1 MNRTGRPFEIRPTPA
16 DIRVVVRARNIIGES
31 PIWCRRSERLFFVDI
46 KGQAIHVL
54 DPADGSCRSF
64 GLPDMVTSLS
74 TRARGGLILTLRKT
88 FAFYDPETETLE
100 ILADPEPDLPDNRF
114 NDGKCDRQGRL
125 WAGTM
130 GANDWLAETGALYRF
145 EADRRVTRMQD
156 RVKCS
161 NGTGWSPD
169 GRTMYYTESFRYAIF
184 AYDFD
189 PSSGEIANRRPFAGI
204 DASAGGFPD
213 GLTVDAQ
220 GFVWSAQPV
229 WGRLVRYDPAGRM
242 ERIIDLPVSRGT
254 SCIFGGA
261 DYRTLFVTTAT
272 ETLTPEQLE
281 EEPLAGSL
289 LAFEPGMQGLPETP
303 FAG

>member
-1 MNRTGRPFEIRPTPA
+1 MNRTGKPFELGATPA
-16 DIRVVVRARNIIGES
+16 EFRVVVSARAIIGES
-31 PIWCRRSERLFFVDI
+31 PVWCGKTHRLFFVDI
-46 KGQAIHVL
+46 KGQAIHIFDPL
-54 DPADGSCRSF
+54 DRSTRSF

-74 TRARGGLILTLRKT
+74 TRAGGGLVLTLRKT
-88 FAFYDPETETLE
+88 FAFFDPESGTLD
-100 ILADPEPDLPDNRF
+100 ILADPEPDRPDNRF

-130 GANDWLAETGALYRF
+130 GAQDWLAETGALYRF
-145 EADRRVTRMQD
+145 DADQRITRMQD

-189 PSSGEIANRRPFAGI
+189 PRSGEIANRRPFASVDPG
-204 DASAGGFPD
+204 AGGFPD
-213 GLTVDAQ
+213 GLTVDAE

-229 WGRLVRYDPAGRM
+229 WGRLVRYDPDGRI
-242 ERIIDLPVSRGT
+242 ERIIELPVSRGT
-254 SCIFGGA
+254 SCMFGSA

-272 ETLTPEQLE
+272 ETLTPEQLA
-281 EEPLAGSL
+281 EEPLAGSV
-289 LAFEPGMQGLPETP
+289 LAFEPGVRGLPETP